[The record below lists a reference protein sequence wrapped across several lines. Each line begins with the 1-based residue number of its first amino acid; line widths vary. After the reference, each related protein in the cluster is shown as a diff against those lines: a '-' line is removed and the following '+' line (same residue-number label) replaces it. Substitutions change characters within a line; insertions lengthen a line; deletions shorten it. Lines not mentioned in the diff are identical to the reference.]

1 MRRYLITIVMPD
13 GSRGQCKGLFLND
26 WAAIDAVQAA
36 FFDARRI
43 TPRRL
48 P

>member
-13 GSRGQCKGLFLND
+13 GSRGQCKGLFCND
-26 WAAIDAVQAA
+26 WDAIEAMQTA
-36 FFDARRI
+36 FFDARSI